1 LSVPQVAA
9 ARPGKGRATRRSL
22 LLALGIA
29 VFALGAGFAA
39 FAQRVHELR
48 SMRAVGPS
56 WIFPSRVYS
65 SDRSLADGQQISPA
79 QLVAQLRAR
88 GYRPAP
94 APLTRPGTYALQR
107 DGLAVFLRGFLDAHD
122 PAGRGGPERV
132 LVHFQEHHVIAVERQ
147 GGLEGSSPPD
157 LEHPP
162 RLEPVLVALLF
173 DENRVRRSWVSIERV
188 PQVVQDAVVASE
200 DRRFQDHAG
209 VDLRANA
216 RAFLRNVK
224 AGGVREGG
232 STITQQVARSLFLG
246 NERTVPRK
254 LAEIPIAL
262 GLELLLDKRQILE
275 MYLNSVYFGQ
285 AGSIGIGGV
294 AEASRWYFDAP
305 IESLRVNE
313 AALLAAIIPAPNLY
327 DPFEHPDE
335 ALERRNQVLDDLV
348 EAGKLPADRAAA
360 ARSRGLGTRRGP
372 RPVERHPSYVGYVR
386 EVVDRELPRRA
397 AQGWGLDIFT
407 TMDPVAQPYAEFEL
421 AKRVGSLGRRLEGA
435 FVGLDPM
442 TGAVQVLVG
451 GRTLKEG
458 DFNRATQAKRQT
470 GSAIKPIV
478 YAAAFGG
485 SGPSFTPATVV
496 SDERRDFGTGRYKW
510 SPRNFDDSYHES
522 VTLALALSLSLN
534 VATANLVEMIGPG
547 AVARFAESFGLG
559 KLEAVRSIGLGSNE
573 TTLLALTNAY
583 AVFANGGFRHEPSPI
598 RVVVDG
604 EGNELLRAPEE
615 AAQVLPPRVAAL
627 MTGLLQDVVRYG
639 AGRPLTTTYGFDR
652 PVAGKTGTTNDFHD
666 AWFIGYTPQL
676 VGGVWVGFD
685 RPRSLGKAAAHTAIP
700 VWAGIMTALL
710 RDAPALAFASDAEV
724 QYAVIDPWTG
734 MLADSSCTR
743 MEVPFV
749 PGTAPTLPCHHG
761 DWYGYGF
768 GYLDSLYAADSL
780 YFSFGEDD
788 TLGADPGAEGA
799 EPEDPDLYTDPADSS
814 GWETDPSEPGP
825 DDPIPDEPEEN

>member
-1 LSVPQVAA
+1 VVAVV
-9 ARPGKGRATRRSL
+9 
-22 LLALGIA
+22 A
-29 VFALGAGFAA
+29 VTVVSFGA
-39 FAQRVHELR
+39 FARRVHELR
-48 SMRAVGPS
+48 AMRAVGPS

-88 GYRPAP
+88 GYRPAA
-94 APLTRPGTYALQR
+94 APLSRPGTYAPQAG
-107 DGLAVFLRGFLDAHD
+107 GLLVFLRGFLDAND

-132 LVHFQEHHVIAVERQ
+132 LVRFNEHHVIAVERL
-147 GGLEGSSPPD
+147 GGLEGASPPD

-188 PQVVQDAVVASE
+188 PQVVQDAVVAAE
-200 DRRFQDHAG
+200 DRRFHQHLG
-209 VDLRANA
+209 VDLRANL
-216 RAFLRNVK
+216 RALLRNVK

-232 STITQQVARSLFLG
+232 STITQQLARALFLG
-246 NERTVPRK
+246 NERTLARK

-262 GLELLLDKRQILE
+262 GLELLLTKRQILE
-275 MYLNSVYFGQ
+275 MYLNGVYWGQ

-305 IESLRVNE
+305 IDSLRVTE
-313 AALLAAIIPAPNLY
+313 AATLAAIIPAPNLY
-327 DPFEHPDE
+327 DPFEHPE
-335 ALERRNQVLDDLV
+335 AALERRNLVLDDLV
-348 EAGKLPADRAAA
+348 EAGKLDARRAAA
-360 ARSRGLGTRRGP
+360 ARARPLGTRRGP
-372 RPVERHPSYVGYVR
+372 RPVERHPSYTGYVR
-386 EVVDRELPRRA
+386 EVLDRELPGHA

-407 TMDPVAQPYAEFEL
+407 TMDPVGQPQAEREL
-421 AKRVGSLGRRLEGA
+421 ARRVGSLGRRLEGA
-435 FVGLDPM
+435 FVALDPM

-451 GRTLKEG
+451 GRRIREG
-458 DFNRATQAKRQT
+458 DFNRATRAKRQT

-485 SGPSFTPATVV
+485 SGQSFTPATVV
-496 SDERRDFGTGRYKW
+496 SDQRRDFGSGKWKW
-510 SPRNFDDSYHES
+510 SPRNFDDTYHES
-522 VTLALALSLSLN
+522 VTLALALARSLN
-534 VATANLVEMIGPG
+534 VATANLVEMIGPNT
-547 AVARFAESFGLG
+547 VARFAESFGLG
-559 KLEAVRSIGLGSNE
+559 KLDAVRSIGLGSNE

-583 AVFANGGFRHEPSPI
+583 AVFANGGFRREPSPI

-604 EGNELLRAPEE
+604 GGRELLRAPDHAE
-615 AAQVLPPRVAAL
+615 QVLPPRVAAL

-639 AGRPLTTTYGFDR
+639 AAYPLQATYGFDR

-700 VWAGIMTALL
+700 VWAGIMSALL

-724 QYAVIDPWTG
+724 QHAVIDPWTG
-734 MLADSSCTR
+734 MLADSTCAT

-749 PGTAPTLPCHHG
+749 PGTAPTLPCYHSA
-761 DWYGYGF
+761 WYGYE
-768 GYLDSLYAADSL
+768 YYDLDSLYAVDSL
-780 YFSFGEDD
+780 YFSDAEPDTYGWEPAPEDTAASD
-788 TLGADPGAEGA
+788 PALDPDPADPADPGRELAPG
-799 EPEDPDLYTDPADSS
+799 
-814 GWETDPSEPGP
+814 EPGP
-825 DDPIPDEPEEN
+825 DDPIPDQPE